1 MDNDPPKSSTG
12 LSNWTIYSFYAINVF
27 IVQAGKKKVAFPL
40 SCHYFFSMIGVKQS
54 SDSVFFKQSQ
64 SGGCL

>member
-27 IVQAGKKKVAFPL
+27 IVQAGKKKLLFLFPVIT
-40 SCHYFFSMIGVKQS
+40 FFQ
-54 SDSVFFKQSQ
+54 
-64 SGGCL
+64 